1 MPDGFW
7 FRPQNVD
14 PATAT
19 QYLPRIGTLDE
30 VPLNP
35 PVKPHVNPEREQAA
49 AVRALRQRTPPD
61 QTLFERI
68 LDGLRR
74 L

>member
-7 FRPQNVD
+7 FRPHNVD
-14 PATAT
+14 TPTAT

-30 VPLNP
+30 IPLNP
-35 PVKPHVNPEREQAA
+35 PDKHHVNPKREQAA
-49 AVRALRQRTPPD
+49 AVRALRQRTPLD